1 MKSKTPMS
9 AARGATGRTGPY
21 SRKTTRAKPQR
32 AGRPT
37 LDELER
43 RKAKVMQVA
52 TELFVQHG
60 YAATSLVD
68 IAKAAG
74 VATRTLY
81 QHFGDKE
88 AIFMEVITARETGA
102 VFPHPSFAADVSLFD
117 AMMQVARYICEVSL
131 RPRSVDLMR
140 LVVAE
145 SRRFPDFM
153 MNLCDKTFAHFR
165 AQVAAMFDELA
176 VSKVA
181 PPVDAAKSASLFVD
195 LILGTTPL
203 MVYSGWAASRPTDA
217 ELETKVEL
225 YILGRFGPNVA
236 KRSRIATGKASK
248 AVAQPAAEAEPA
260 TPRRRAKA
268 KAA

>member
-9 AARGATGRTGPY
+9 AARGVTGRTGAY
-21 SRKTTRAKPQR
+21 TRKVRRAKPQR

-37 LDELER
+37 LEELER
-43 RKAKVMQVA
+43 RKLKVMQVA
-52 TELFVQHG
+52 TELFVDHG

-88 AIFMEVITARETGA
+88 AIFMEVVTARESEA
-102 VFPHPSFAADVSLFD
+102 VLPHPAFPSDISLFD
-117 AMMQVARYICEVSL
+117 AMMRIARYICDVSL
-131 RPRSVDLMR
+131 RPRSVDMMR

-145 SRRFPDFM
+145 SRRFPDVM
-153 MNLCDKTFAHFR
+153 MNLCDETFAHFR
-165 AQVAAMFDELA
+165 GEVAAMFDELSA
-176 VSKVA
+176 GKFA
-181 PPVDAAKSASLFVD
+181 PPMDSAMSASLFID
-195 LILGTTPL
+195 LILGATPL
-203 MVYSGWAASRPTDA
+203 LVYSGWTASAPTDA

-225 YILGRFGPNVA
+225 FILGRFGPNVA
-236 KRSRIATGKASK
+236 KRAHTGKGAK
-248 AVAQPAAEAEPA
+248 AAAIAPAAEADPA
-260 TPRRRAKA
+260 PRRRTKA